1 MFSGTN
7 SVARGLMSSGNNLL
21 QSFGGSNQKSLGGR
35 LPTGHFLAQ
44 SCDKKLV
51 IHTDSDESIDFKAHE
66 ESKEIDKI
74 EINELL
80 TSMQGESRNVTNAG
94 VSGLHSKAESSEI
107 MKIIDHVSFTR
118 HSHN

>member
-1 MFSGTN
+1 MI
-7 SVARGLMSSGNNLL
+7 
-21 QSFGGSNQKSLGGR
+21 Q
-35 LPTGHFLAQ
+35 
-44 SCDKKLV
+44 
-51 IHTDSDESIDFKAHE
+51 TDSDESIDFKAHE

-80 TSMQGESRNVTNAG
+80 VSMQGESRNVTNAG

-118 HSHN
+118 PYKAVKLSKKKAGTVTAPRTPTMLDTMV